1 MVKNVNESWIKRNAK
16 KIKLIAVTT
25 VTVISVG
32 VSGLFIHNK
41 VEENNRRQEYMQEYY
56 SDDYN
61 NETTTIINNSNTDS
75 NQNVTEEVT
84 IEQEIIVED
93 ETTTNV
99 STETTSSDEQLPYN
113 NVEVSFEDRMVSFCD
128 IDTNSFVEQ
137 IRNYAV
143 NYEGSEYFHVREA
156 LDRYNSMQEY
166 DSTHELVYI
175 QNNRVNES
183 ALRERIIAN
192 NTEFLNA
199 QNGNKYSA
207 FGSTYLDLAIDGIVN
222 TINTQL
228 VENEGIDVYQLDDN
242 LDNLKVL
249 NSNLTGNGQV
259 IPDTSILTINQS
271 LTVNFGGNNFFY
283 YVACHETN
291 HLIQVSS
298 IKEKTEEGYASNNG
312 ISYVWDDLDVNALG
326 FSWFS
331 EGSAERLMLAEN
343 EVPSDL
349 IAYQENVK
357 SIDSLTL
364 ATIIRDDVDELTIPR
379 LSLQPDLNR
388 LFTIFNCQTEQE
400 KEEIINMMFAFEI
413 IYNKD
418 TAFYRESGI
427 SDYKYDYR
435 LNASI
440 AQTLTKSFYYNL
452 NERLVNG
459 EESLSNIFELITLF
473 ETDMNRIT
481 KYYDSSRYEINKDF
495 ISMYARI
502 QYSFFENIAKA
513 TGLTVDE
520 VYSMY
525 AEYYNNS
532 KGLNETNNLDNDE
545 LDYFDDM
552 FESRE
557 NIKPNEN
564 LVTFKQR

>member
-1 MVKNVNESWIKRNAK
+1 MVKNVNESWLKRNAK

-41 VEENNRRQEYMQEYY
+41 IEDNNRREAYMQEYY
-56 SDDYN
+56 GDDSKESTSIVENSINESESVIKEEITTEQEVIVEQNTTENITSD
-61 NETTTIINNSNTDS
+61 TTT
-75 NQNVTEEVT
+75 
-84 IEQEIIVED
+84 
-93 ETTTNV
+93 
-99 STETTSSDEQLPYN
+99 SDNQLPYN
-113 NVEVSFEDRMVSFCD
+113 NVEVSFEDKTVSFRN
-128 IDTNSFVEQ
+128 IETNSFVEE
-137 IRNYAV
+137 IKNYNV

-166 DSTHELVYI
+166 DSTHELIYI
-175 QNNRVNES
+175 QNNKVNES

-228 VENEGIDVYQLDDN
+228 ANSEGIDIYQLDDN
-242 LDNLKVL
+242 LNNLKVL
-249 NSNLTGNGQV
+249 NSNLAGNGQV
-259 IPDTSILTINQS
+259 IPDKSILTINQS
-271 LTVNFGGNNFFY
+271 TAVNFGGNNFFY
-283 YVACHETN
+283 FVACHETN

-298 IKEKTEEGYASNNG
+298 VKEKEEEGYSSNNG

-331 EGSAERLMLAEN
+331 EGAAEKLMLSEN
-343 EVPSDL
+343 DVPNDL
-349 IAYQENVK
+349 VTYKENVK

-379 LSLQPDLNR
+379 LSLQPNLNR
-388 LFTIFNCQTEQE
+388 LFTIFNCQTDAE
-400 KEEIINMMFAFEI
+400 KEEVIKMMFAFEI

-418 TAFYRESGI
+418 TAFYKESGI
-427 SDYKYDYR
+427 TDYKYEYR

-440 AQTLTKSFYYNL
+440 AQTLTKTFYYNL
-452 NERLVNG
+452 NERLVNS
-459 EESLSNIFELITLF
+459 EENLSNIFSLITLF

-495 ISMYARI
+495 ISMYTRI
-502 QYSFFENIAKA
+502 QHSFFENIAKS
-513 TGLTVDE
+513 TGLSVDE
-520 VYSMY
+520 IYSMY
-525 AEYYNNS
+525 AEYYNNA
-532 KGLNETNNLDNDE
+532 KGINNTKNLDNDE

-557 NIKPNEN
+557 DIKPNDN